1 MKILDL
7 YIIRK
12 FISTFVF
19 MVLLLI
25 VVIVVIDVTERV
37 EDFARTTATATEII
51 QHYYF
56 NLIPYYANL
65 LSPVCVFITV
75 IYFTSQ
81 MAQNTEIVSMLSGG
95 ISLYR
100 ILRPYMACALVIAGV
115 SFYLNAYI
123 VPRATRERVDFE
135 YKFLRKTHV
144 MEERNIHKKVA
155 PGTYV
160 YMNSYNQLI
169 NEGYLFALDMVEDGK
184 LKTKISSQKIIWQDS
199 LKTWQLIGVT
209 YRQFTDQGEYLYFK
223 PTIDTSFILSPDD
236 IYQKDGYAESLTL
249 NELYTYIQLETDR
262 GSDILEELII
272 EKYERFAY
280 PLAAII
286 LTLIGLPMSSRKSRG
301 GIAMSIGLGLVFC
314 FLYVILLLTSQAFI
328 GDTFPAWLAIWLP
341 NMLFFVLGVFLIRNA
356 KQ

>member
-1 MKILDL
+1 
-7 YIIRK
+7 
-12 FISTFVF
+12 

-25 VVIVVIDVTERV
+25 VIIVVIDVTERV
-37 EDFARTTATATEII
+37 EDFARTTATAGEII

-56 NLIPYYANL
+56 NLIPFYANL

-81 MAQNTEIVSMLSGG
+81 LAQNTEIVSMLSGG
-95 ISLYR
+95 ISLSR
-100 ILRPYMACALVIAGV
+100 ILRPYLACAIVIAGV

-135 YKFLRKTHV
+135 YKFLRKNHV

-155 PGTYV
+155 PGTFIYL
-160 YMNSYNQLI
+160 NSYNQLI
-169 NEGYLFALDMVEDGK
+169 NEGYQFALDYLENGQM
-184 LKTKISSQKIIWQDS
+184 KTKITGQKIIWQDS
-199 LKTWQLIGVT
+199 LKNWRIIGVS
-209 YRQFTDQGEYLYFK
+209 YRNFTPEGEHLYSKNYL
-223 PTIDTSFILSPDD
+223 DTALILSPDD
-236 IYQKDGYAESLTL
+236 IFQKDGYAESLTL
-249 NELYTYIQLETDR
+249 HELYEYIQLETDR
-262 GSDILEELII
+262 GSDILDELII

-280 PLAAII
+280 PFAAII

-301 GIAMSIGLGLVFC
+301 GIAFSIGLGLIFC

-341 NMLFFVLGVFLIRNA
+341 NIVFFILGIVLMRLAR
-356 KQ
+356 Q